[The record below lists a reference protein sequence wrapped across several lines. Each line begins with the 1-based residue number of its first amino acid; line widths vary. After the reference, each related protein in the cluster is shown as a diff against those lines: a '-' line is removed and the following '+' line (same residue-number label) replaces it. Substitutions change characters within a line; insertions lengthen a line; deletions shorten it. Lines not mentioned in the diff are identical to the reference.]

1 MDIRKSERGV
11 AVIVAVALAVALLML
26 SVALLGTTRRHTDTS
41 KSYRQTDMLQMALL
55 SVKADAVY
63 RLNDDGGDLTNAM
76 KNLDLQLG
84 ATAGKN
90 LYDLDG
96 ARDFVTPQEFA
107 DAGNEVSG
115 FRPDAADFYKNPT
128 GNYLDRKM
136 NPTTAEQ
143 SIYELKTRAYLVPL
157 DASFLVNW
165 VRKFDGENYPFPGLF
180 DGEAALIRNI
190 VPLFT
195 DVWSGYNDANLAHAA
210 DGNQDI
216 YLENEFSLDDLIN
229 VDKEVVKSEG
239 WTRENY
245 FAKAAAHI
253 VLHAP
258 VTGADGEIDIG
269 QTIVNK
275 INDVKFD
282 SNGLPYQRIEAADK
296 TSILSE
302 DSPIGED
309 SPYYP
314 FTRLVKL
321 AKDANDKYLIDM
333 MDGARQVMN
342 YTTYQ
347 GNTNYSAAEK
357 IKIEAD
363 NTAYLTADAN
373 QKVKERTDFATFN
386 EIGINFA
393 LLNQARGNAA
403 AAYGVFTGSMPYNT
417 VSFIDKNL
425 LKKNDTTGELETPLR
440 PAKIP
445 LNANTPQWLIAAA
458 IGWQLFN
465 SPTAKARMAAQAK
478 ANYEGGAIYRIDL
491 TAGET
496 LAFVFDHRRMY
507 NGDFIGDTGDL
518 FITPFTYASMRNAN
532 TTVSAK
538 GYANFYA
545 YPLKYGGTINN
556 TACRVEWSGWQRTHN
571 LDLMAFAGGTTNSY
585 VANGYSPFKKDNTY
599 IDVRTNSFAGTGTYV
614 RPSIQKDVNVGTG
627 NLYDK
632 NDIWYWGRMATF
644 GNTLRTHNELPAI
657 IDIVTNHL
665 LAHKATNDVK
675 IDEIIAQIYNDPRV
689 GYDNNHPSLSR
700 SSIARNPYEGT
711 IIWALEDDHYRALAG
726 TLTEQPAN
734 KTPTAIFEPTKTDTK
749 TPATAGPLKSY
760 STLNLP
766 PRAAASG
773 GGSTGDRFSETYM
786 TGNSNG
792 GAAAWKRY
800 VVDNVARD
808 WDGTILWIQ
817 GKMPTSGANKD
828 DVRYPANPTFG
839 WSQRVPYAKEMN
851 FQDWY
856 FNTHPGNYKPSSS
869 PAVDGSNY
877 NDKDVTG
884 NSGSN
889 VQGYDVTQSANG
901 YAEPV
906 WYRTLD
912 AYAPLSASATA
923 DSNGSFLSGPVFYC
937 DASANGQKYISGSTI
952 NLTAPPYQHSMGRW
966 DKRATGNDAEVGDV
980 PGYKA
985 TIATLRDDSER
996 NPTNPNVVASHLDP
1010 AKNGTLYRNDANKT
1024 TSLWR
1029 WNWGKWTHI
1038 LNGPT
1043 KAGATTTTYVS
1054 ENGTRATSPS
1064 GTGEAVARYGIVN
1077 SDGKIVSAFY
1087 APKRITI
1094 DSTSKSV
1101 LYSSALR
1108 LLEWDEN
1115 SSSAKIITQNNNGS
1129 INHSDNGGTKY
1140 SDALFDYSHESFG
1153 KRKFVMRPAYYS
1165 RWKPAI
1171 GSTYPMDIEINPQ
1184 AVKNAAIE
1192 RVVVNL
1198 FGLLAKDGNGK
1209 IHSYPS
1215 YKSWK
1220 TSGLTPITKLDY
1232 LVSGDADAADA
1243 YLRDNY
1249 DIGSPIFYYEP
1260 TDRFYRV
1267 IVAAG
1272 LIHTGK
1278 NEVVAKKFLQF
1289 VYRKNNGA
1297 GGAVVDNHLI
1307 DPE

>member
-41 KSYRQTDMLQMALL
+41 KSYRQTDMLKMALL

-63 RLNDDGGDLTNAM
+63 RLNDDGGDFTQAM

-96 ARDFVTPQEFA
+96 AHGFITPQEFA
-107 DAGNEVSG
+107 DAGNAESG
-115 FRPDAADFYKNPT
+115 FRPDDAGFYKNST
-128 GNYLDRKM
+128 GNYLDQKM

-143 SIYELKTRAYLVPL
+143 SIYELKTRAYVVPL

-165 VRKFDGENYPFPGLF
+165 VRKFDGVNYPFPGLF

-195 DVWSGYNDANLAHAA
+195 DVWSGYNEANLAHATT
-210 DGNQDI
+210 GNQEI

-229 VDKEVVKSEG
+229 VDKDVANA

-245 FAKAAAHI
+245 FAQAAEHI

-275 INDVKFD
+275 INDVQFD
-282 SNGLPYQRIEAADK
+282 SNGLPYQRIDATAK
-296 TSILSE
+296 ASILSE
-302 DSPIGED
+302 DNPIGED

-342 YTTYQ
+342 YPTYQ
-347 GNTNYSAAEK
+347 GNDNYSVNEK

-363 NTAYLTADAN
+363 DAPYLTGDAN
-373 QKVKERTDFATFN
+373 VNVKKRTDFATFN
-386 EIGINFA
+386 EIGINFD
-393 LLNQARGNAA
+393 LLNKARGATA

-507 NGDFIGDTGDL
+507 NSGDFINDTGDL
-518 FITPFTYASMRNAN
+518 FITPFTYMSIKTPNK
-532 TTVSAK
+532 TVTEK

-545 YPLKYGGTINN
+545 YPLKY
-556 TACRVEWSGWQRTHN
+556 SGKLDGCVVKWDGWDKTHN

-614 RPSIQKDVNVGTG
+614 RPSIQKDVTVGTG
-627 NLYDK
+627 NDYDK

-657 IDIVTNHL
+657 IDIVTHHL
-665 LAHKATNDVK
+665 LERKATNNVEIDK
-675 IDEIIAQIYNDPRV
+675 IIEQIYNDPRV
-689 GYDNNHPSLSR
+689 GYDNHHPALSR

-711 IIWALEDDHYRALAG
+711 IIWALEDGKYRALAG
-726 TLTEQPAN
+726 TLTAQPAN
-734 KTPTAIFEPTKTDTK
+734 KTPTEIFEPEGANTKTT
-749 TPATAGPLKSY
+749 ATAGTLKSY
-760 STLNLP
+760 SSLTIP
-766 PRAAASG
+766 THSAASG

-786 TGNSNG
+786 VGTPNNNYSG
-792 GAAAWKRY
+792 GTEWSRY

-808 WDGTILWIQ
+808 WDGTIMWIN
-817 GKMPTSGANKD
+817 GKIPNTNSN
-828 DVRYPANPTFG
+828 DVRYKNPTFG
-839 WSQRVPYAKEMN
+839 WSARVPYATEMT

-856 FNTHPGNYKPSSS
+856 FNTNPGDYLANKNYGDTQVS
-869 PAVDGSNY
+869 GS
-877 NDKDVTG
+877 
-884 NSGSN
+884 SGSN
-889 VQGYDVTQSANG
+889 VQGYDARTP

-906 WYRTLD
+906 WYRTND
-912 AYAPLSASATA
+912 AYAPYYAGAA
-923 DSNGSFLSGPVFYC
+923 NDGHGSFLSGPVIYC
-937 DASANGQKYISGSTI
+937 DGNNYQGSSSTTEATSV
-952 NLTAPPYQHSMGRW
+952 NKVKVLTAPPYQHSMGRW
-966 DKRATGNDAEVGDV
+966 DKRAARSGEEVGDV
-980 PGYKA
+980 PEYNAETANLKDA
-985 TIATLRDDSER
+985 NA
-996 NPTNPNVVASHLDP
+996 PTDP
-1010 AKNGTLYRNDANKT
+1010 AKNGTLFRDDAKKT

-1043 KAGATTTTYVS
+1043 KAGGATTYVS

-1077 SDGKIVSAFY
+1077 SKGEIVSAFY
-1087 APKRITI
+1087 APKRNTT
-1094 DSTSKSV
+1094 DQNSNSV

-1115 SSSAKIITQNNNGS
+1115 SHSAKIITQDNNGNIS
-1129 INHSDNGGTKY
+1129 HSNNGGTKY
-1140 SDALFDYSHESFG
+1140 SDALFAYSHQSFG
-1153 KRKFVMRPAYYS
+1153 ERKFVMRPAYIS

-1184 AVKNAAIE
+1184 AIKNAAIE

-1220 TSGLTPITKLDY
+1220 ASGFTPITKLDY

-1278 NEVVAKKFLQF
+1278 QEVVAKKFLQF
-1289 VYRKNNGA
+1289 VYRKNNGT